1 MIVVTGATGQLGQ
14 LVIEHLLKRVPASEI
29 AAAVRNPD
37 KAGALAARGIA
48 VREADYDRPET
59 LARSFAA
66 GDKVLLISA
75 NEIGRRLPQH
85 QAVIDAARRA
95 NVGLLAYTSLLHAD
109 TSPLPL
115 AAEHKA
121 TEAALQASGLPVTIL
136 RNGWYTENYLAGID
150 AILAHG
156 AVLGCAGDGRIAS
169 AARNDYAEAAAVVM
183 SGSGH
188 AGKTYELA
196 GDQAYTLA
204 GLAGEIA
211 AQAGQPIAFHN
222 LPRAEY
228 RGVLVNAGLPEGLAD
243 LLAESDTGAAQGG
256 LYDDSRQL
264 GALIGRPTT
273 SLADSVCSALG
284 KS

>member
-37 KAGALAARGIA
+37 KAGTLAARGIT

-66 GDKVLLISA
+66 GDKVLLISSS
-75 NEIGRRLPQH
+75 EIGRRLPQH

-204 GLAGEIA
+204 DLAAEIA

-222 LPRAEY
+222 LQQAEY
-228 RGVLVNAGLPEGLAD
+228 RGILINAGLPEGLAD

-256 LYDDSRQL
+256 LFDDSRQL
-264 GALIGRPTT
+264 GKLIGRPTT
-273 SLADSVCSALG
+273 SLADSVRSALG

>member
-37 KAGALAARGIA
+37 KAGALAARGIT

-66 GDKVLLISA
+66 GDKVLLISSS
-75 NEIGRRLPQH
+75 EIGRRLPQH
-85 QAVIDAARRA
+85 QAVIDAARRT

-204 GLAGEIA
+204 DLAAEIA

-222 LPRAEY
+222 LPQAEY
-228 RGVLVNAGLPEGLAD
+228 RGILINAGLPEGLAD

-256 LYDDSRQL
+256 LFDDSRQL
-264 GALIGRPTT
+264 GKLIGRPTT
-273 SLADSVCSALG
+273 SLADSVRSALG

>member
-14 LVIEHLLKRVPASEI
+14 LVIEHLLKRAPANEI

-37 KAGALAARGIA
+37 KAGTLVARGIT

-66 GDKVLLISA
+66 GDKVLLISSS
-75 NEIGRRLPQH
+75 EIGRRLPQH

-95 NVGLLAYTSLLHAD
+95 DVGLLAYTSLLHAD
-109 TSPLPL
+109 TSPLPI

-121 TEAALQASGLPVTIL
+121 TEAALQASGLPVTVL

-188 AGKTYELA
+188 AGKIYELA

-211 AQAGQPIAFHN
+211 AQAGRPIAFHN
-222 LPRAEY
+222 LPQAEY
-228 RGVLVNAGLPEGLAD
+228 RSVLVQAGLPEGLAD

-256 LYDDSRQL
+256 LFDDSRQL

-273 SLADSVCSALG
+273 PLADSVRSALG

>member
-14 LVIEHLLKRVPASEI
+14 LVIEHLLKRVPASKI

-37 KAGALAARGIA
+37 KAGTLAARGIT

-66 GDKVLLISA
+66 GDKVLLISSS
-75 NEIGRRLPQH
+75 EIGRRLPQH

-121 TEAALQASGLPVTIL
+121 TEAALRASGLPVTIL
-136 RNGWYTENYLAGID
+136 RNGWYSENYLAGID

-188 AGKTYELA
+188 VGKTYELA

-204 GLAGEIA
+204 DLAAEIA

-222 LPRAEY
+222 LPQAEY
-228 RGVLVNAGLPEGLAD
+228 RGILINAGLPEGLAD

-256 LYDDSRQL
+256 LFDDSRQL
-264 GALIGRPTT
+264 GKLIGRPTT
-273 SLADSVCSALG
+273 SLADSVRSALG

>member
-121 TEAALQASGLPVTIL
+121 TEAALQASGLPVTVL

-222 LPRAEY
+222 LPQAEY

>member
-37 KAGALAARGIA
+37 KAGALAARGIT

-66 GDKVLLISA
+66 GDKVLLISSS
-75 NEIGRRLPQH
+75 EIGRRLPQH

-204 GLAGEIA
+204 DLAAEIA

-222 LPRAEY
+222 LPQAEY
-228 RGVLVNAGLPEGLAD
+228 RGILINAGLPEGLAD

-256 LYDDSRQL
+256 LFDDSRQL
-264 GALIGRPTT
+264 GKLIGRPTT
-273 SLADSVCSALG
+273 SLADSVRSALG

>member
-37 KAGALAARGIA
+37 KAGALAARGIT

-66 GDKVLLISA
+66 GDKVLLISSS
-75 NEIGRRLPQH
+75 EIGRRLPQH

-121 TEAALQASGLPVTIL
+121 TEAALRASGLPVTIL

-204 GLAGEIA
+204 DLAAEIA
-211 AQAGQPIAFHN
+211 AQAGRPIAFHN
-222 LPRAEY
+222 LPQAEY
-228 RGVLVNAGLPEGLAD
+228 RSVLVQAGLPEGLAD

-256 LYDDSRQL
+256 LFDDSRQL

-273 SLADSVCSALG
+273 SLADSVRSALG

>member
-66 GDKVLLISA
+66 GDKVLLISSS
-75 NEIGRRLPQH
+75 EIGRRLPQH

-169 AARNDYAEAAAVVM
+169 AARIDYAEAAAVVM

-222 LPRAEY
+222 LPQAEY
-228 RGVLVNAGLPEGLAD
+228 RGILINAGLPEGLAD

-256 LYDDSRQL
+256 LFDDSRQL

-273 SLADSVCSALG
+273 SLADSVRSALG

>member
-37 KAGALAARGIA
+37 KAAKLATRGITL
-48 VREADYDRPET
+48 READYDRPET
-59 LARSFAA
+59 LDHCFNA

-85 QAVIDAARRA
+85 RAVIDAARRA
-95 NVGLLAYTSLLHAD
+95 KVGLLAYTSLLHAD

-121 TEAALQASGLPVTIL
+121 TEAALQASGLPVTVL

-150 AILAHG
+150 AVLAHG

-169 AARNDYAEAAAVVM
+169 AARNDYAEAAAVVL
-183 SGSGH
+183 SSDGH

-196 GDQAYTLA
+196 GDLAYTLA
-204 GLAGEIA
+204 GLAAEIA
-211 AQAGQPIAFHN
+211 AQAGRPIAFHN
-222 LPRAEY
+222 LPQAEY
-228 RGVLVNAGLPEGLAD
+228 RAVLVNAGLPEGLAD

-256 LYDDSRQL
+256 LFDDSRQL
-264 GALIGRPTT
+264 SRLIGRATT
-273 SLADSVCSALG
+273 PLSKSVRAALA

>member
-29 AAAVRNPD
+29 AAAVRNPN

-59 LARSFAA
+59 LARCFAA
-66 GDKVLLISA
+66 GDKVLLISSS
-75 NEIGRRLPQH
+75 EIGRRLPQH

-95 NVGLLAYTSLLHAD
+95 DVGLLAYTSLLHAD
-109 TSPLPL
+109 TSPLPI

-121 TEAALQASGLPVTIL
+121 TEAALQASGLPVTVL

-222 LPRAEY
+222 LPQAEY

>member
-14 LVIEHLLKRVPASEI
+14 RVIDHLLKRVPASEI

-37 KAGALAARGIA
+37 KAGALAARGISL
-48 VREADYDRPET
+48 RHADYDRPET
-59 LARSFAA
+59 LAQCFSA
-66 GDKVLLISA
+66 GDKVLLISS

-95 NVGLLAYTSLLHAD
+95 DVGLLVYTSLLHAD
-109 TSPLPL
+109 TSPLPI

-121 TEAALQASGLPVTIL
+121 TEAALQSSGLPVTVL

-156 AVLGCAGDGRIAS
+156 TVLGCAGDGRIAS
-169 AARNDYAEAAAVVM
+169 AARNDYAEAAAAVL
-183 SGSGH
+183 SGNGHSG
-188 AGKTYELA
+188 KIYELA
-196 GDQAYTLA
+196 GDQAYTL
-204 GLAGEIA
+204 GELASEIA
-211 AQAGQPIAFHN
+211 AQAGRTIAFHN
-222 LPRAEY
+222 LPQAEY
-228 RGVLVNAGLPEGLAD
+228 RAVLVNAGLPDGLAD

-256 LYDDSRQL
+256 LFDDSRQL
-264 GALIGRPTT
+264 STLIGRPTT
-273 SLADSVCSALG
+273 SLADSIRAALA